1 MFLGLWPM
9 DPCGEKWVKDGVG
22 FLTRKMVA
30 EMKGSRG
37 RRKKDKGVIGWG
49 KKKKEKKRKRINKVK
64 RLRER

>member
-22 FLTRKMVA
+22 FSTRKMVA

-37 RRKKDKGVIGWG
+37 RRMRESSDGEKIK
-49 KKKKEKKRKRINKVK
+49 KKKKEKEEIK
-64 RLRER
+64 